1 MAQQEKEFMGGKSAK
16 MWTYLIL
23 FFVIVVAILVANF
36 AFSNPEVARNGVKS
50 FLGLPAWV
58 LGAIAL
64 VVGIGIFWLGLKI
77 ETDWPEAL
85 GAAVIAGAVTTLEI
99 MIGWNKFAFGGM
111 VVIPYVVP
119 LVVFLVLLVVGLV
132 KSK

>member
-77 ETDWPEAL
+77 ETDWPE
-85 GAAVIAGAVTTLEI
+85 VIAGAVTTLEI

-111 VVIPYVVP
+111 VVIPYVIP
-119 LVVFLVLLVVGLV
+119 AVVFLVLLVVGLV